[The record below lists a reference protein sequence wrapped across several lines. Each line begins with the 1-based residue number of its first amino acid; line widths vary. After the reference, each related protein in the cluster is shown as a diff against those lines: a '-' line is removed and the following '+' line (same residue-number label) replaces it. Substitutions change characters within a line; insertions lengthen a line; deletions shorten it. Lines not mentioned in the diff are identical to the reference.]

1 MEVLAGST
9 DVTTYFKLRLAAD
22 GTAATG
28 LTITDLD
35 LQYVRSGATPA
46 AKVDATAL
54 AAANSAHGDNQ
65 AFEVDGT
72 DQPGLYRVDWPDAA
86 FAASAREVIL
96 TVKHTSIFTEELRV
110 NLTPV
115 PVDVRQYAGSTTDVS
130 TMPASLASTLA
141 DTNELQTDWTNG
153 GRLDLL
159 LDAAL
164 ADTNEL
170 QGDWVNGG
178 RLDLLLDAALADTNE
193 LQTDWVNGGRLDLLL
208 DAVKAK
214 TDSLTFTVSN
224 VLDVNVTYV
233 GGVAYAA
240 VTGTADSGTTT
251 TMVDAARTEADA
263 DYWAGSYIMF
273 TSGTISGQTRLI
285 TGFTPGT
292 DTITFAPA
300 TTQAVSTNTYEIIP
314 AARVIGI
321 QTIDEDTTTLDLDA
335 TIRAAVGLASAN
347 LDTQLADLPTVAEF
361 EARTLVA
368 ANYFDPAADTVANVT
383 TVGSVTTKTGYALT
397 SDYDFAKGTVA
408 MTEAYRATGAAPTP
422 AQAFFEL
429 IAHMGNS
436 DIVST
441 TKTLRKLDTTTA
453 AKTFTLDDDSAPT
466 AIEETT

>member
-1 MEVLAGST
+1 MFKNVASQKITLLAI
-9 DVTTYFKLRLAAD
+9 D
-22 GTAATG
+22 TAANTPKTG
-28 LTITDLD
+28 DSANITAYVSKDDGAVTVLTDTSASEL
-35 LQYVRSGATPA
+35 
-46 AKVDATAL
+46 DATNA
-54 AAANSAHGDNQ
+54 
-65 AFEVDGT
+65 
-72 DQPGLYRVDWPDAA
+72 PGLYA
-86 FAASAREVIL
+86 FDLTQAETNADKLVFSA
-96 TVKHTSIFTEELRV
+96 KSSTSGIRI
-110 NLTPV
+110 V
-115 PVDVRQYAGSTTDVS
+115 PVTVYTD
-130 TMPASLASTLA
+130 PASFTSHVAQTA
-141 DTNELQTDWTNG
+141 DH
-153 GRLDLL
+153 
-159 LDAAL
+159 AANIT
-164 ADTNEL
+164 AI
-170 QGDWVNGG
+170 
-178 RLDLLLDAALADTNE
+178 LADTNE

-263 DYWAGSYIMF
+263 DYWAGSWIMF
-273 TSGTISGQTRLI
+273 TSGTISGQCRLI

-335 TIRAAVGLASAN
+335 TIRAALGLASAN

-408 MTEAYRATGAAPTP
+408 VTEAYAADGAAPTP
-422 AQAFFEL
+422 VQALML
-429 IAHMGNS
+429 IQQALTEVS
-436 DIVST
+436 ISST
-441 TKTLRKLDTTTA
+441 TMTIKKLDGSTSA
-453 AKTFTLDDDSAPT
+453 ATLTLNDASTPTSKTRAT
-466 AIEETT
+466 